1 MSKYHIKLVDNE
13 FLESKKPPKG
23 IAGNMYF
30 KMEYIT
36 STPLSYFKDNGKY
49 FTSFKCHCSQVF
61 IIPNRILS
69 YLKGNNVEKLVSI
82 NCGCVDKKEEKD
94 KIEKSLECFN
104 TKLPLSKE
112 NPHFCNYCESYR
124 SVTKKVSKN
133 TNYCEDCLYLQA
145 KGIRLGGSF
154 EDIMKVWN
162 PLTHNGKYY
171 KLPYLKGNK
180 IKGFKVR
187 GFTYVDKDVY
197 KELSKLVW
205 IKGKNYVIMNL
216 SKENKERL
224 KSVEGFTFSGKK
236 VNFCHNIIKNKNGLV
251 TDHINGKTLDNRRC
265 NLRRITATENGHNSK
280 LIRKSNS
287 QYKGVFA
294 RQTKSK
300 GITYRVHL
308 ERNGEKYYKGG
319 FKCELEAAR
328 HYDYILRKFY
338 KSEYNT
344 YNFPLEG
351 EQGCHR

>member
-23 IAGNMYF
+23 IAGNVYF
-30 KMEYIT
+30 KREYT
-36 STPLSYFKDNGKY
+36 KSTPISYFKDNGVY
-49 FTSFKCHCSQVF
+49 FTSFKCNCSQTF
-61 IIPNRILS
+61 IIPNRSLV
-69 YLKGNNVEKLVSI
+69 YLKKYNPDKLVSI
-82 NCGCVDKKEEKD
+82 NCGCVAKKEEKD
-94 KIEKSLECFN
+94 KIEKSLMCFN
-104 TKLPLSKE
+104 TKLPMSKE

-124 SVTKKVSKN
+124 SSTKRTSKN
-133 TNYCEDCLYLQA
+133 TYYCKDCLYLQS
-145 KGIRLGGSF
+145 KRVRVGRSF
-154 EDIMKVWN
+154 EEIMRGWN

-180 IKGFKVR
+180 IKGFKIR

-197 KELSKLVW
+197 EEFSKLAWV
-205 IKGKNYVIMNL
+205 KGKNYVVMNL

-224 KSVEGFTFSGKK
+224 KSIEGFTFSEKR
-236 VNFCHNIIKNKNGLV
+236 VNFCHNTIKNENGLV
-251 TDHINGKTLDNRRC
+251 TDHINGRSLDNRRC
-265 NLRRITATENGHNSK
+265 NLRQITATENCHNSR

-294 RQTKSK
+294 IHTKLK
-300 GITYRVHL
+300 GVTYRVRL
-308 ERNGEKYYKGG
+308 CRNGEKYYKGG
-319 FKCELEAAR
+319 FRCELEAAR